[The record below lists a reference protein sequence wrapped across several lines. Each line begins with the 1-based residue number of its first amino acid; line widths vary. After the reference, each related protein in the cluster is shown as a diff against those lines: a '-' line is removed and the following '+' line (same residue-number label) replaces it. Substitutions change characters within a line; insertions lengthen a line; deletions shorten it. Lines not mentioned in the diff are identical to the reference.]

1 MHSHTTD
8 PAGSSTVGIV
18 VGVLLPVVV
27 AVFMVA
33 VLILVLVLIFKQK
46 RKRKAS
52 SINTGTVGLC
62 SWNSDTISLSFS
74 FLQHN
79 TEQYWK

>member
-18 VGVLLPVVV
+18 VGVLLPVGL
-27 AVFMVA
+27 MVA
-33 VLILVLVLIFKQK
+33 VLIPVLVLIFKQK